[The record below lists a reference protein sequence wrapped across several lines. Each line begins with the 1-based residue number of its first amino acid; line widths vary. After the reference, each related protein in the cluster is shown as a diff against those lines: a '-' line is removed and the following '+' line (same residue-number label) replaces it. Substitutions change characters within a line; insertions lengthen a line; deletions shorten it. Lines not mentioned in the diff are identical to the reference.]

1 VGLHDRARLLLYT
14 VHAIVAEHSQVGLG
28 AIRRRAIRKQ
38 PEDVPLSRAEGE
50 ALMERS
56 ERKALSTEDRQ
67 LLVKILTFYFGLLFA
82 LREAKLRL
90 NRLKVLGFG
99 EKPKKPNP
107 PSSGGAAGG
116 GSSAERATQTN
127 AAQDVLSSAGS
138 PGPEQK
144 ASPPGPGRHGADV
157 DRAAQTGEGRHEE
170 LAVGERG
177 PACGRGR
184 WYRILPGVEMGLDGN
199 A

>member
-107 PSSGGAAGG
+107 PRQGGP
-116 GSSAERATQTN
+116 
-127 AAQDVLSSAGS
+127 L
-138 PGPEQK
+138 
-144 ASPPGPGRHGADV
+144 
-157 DRAAQTGEGRHEE
+157 
-170 LAVGERG
+170 
-177 PACGRGR
+177 
-184 WYRILPGVEMGLDGN
+184 GVEVRPSGQHRQTQHKTCCPLLVRQGQSRKRRPRGLGDTEPT
-199 A
+199 